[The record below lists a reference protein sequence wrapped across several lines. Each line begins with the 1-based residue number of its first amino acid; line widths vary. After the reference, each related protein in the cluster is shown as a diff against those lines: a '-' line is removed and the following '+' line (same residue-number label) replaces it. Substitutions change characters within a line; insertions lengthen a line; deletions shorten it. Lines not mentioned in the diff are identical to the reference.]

1 VYVLAV
7 WEIRVPPECIFV
19 LWLLSKDMLL
29 TRDNVGKRR
38 LVEDK
43 TCLLCSEDETVND
56 LFFDCMVVRQ
66 AWETISEVV
75 GFPISLDYVFV
86 ARCCLCNKKYG
97 VVNMLP
103 SKVCRSL
110 WKVRNLICVVSLQE
124 KHKLSSARIIFVGSR
139 KN

>member
-7 WEIRVPPECIFV
+7 WEIRVPPECIFF

-66 AWETISEVV
+66 AWETIYEVV

-86 ARCCLCNKKYG
+86 ARCCLCNKK
-97 VVNMLP
+97 NM
-103 SKVCRSL
+103 V
-110 WKVRNLICVVSLQE
+110 WLICSPQ
-124 KHKLSSARIIFVGSR
+124 KCARACGR
-139 KN
+139 